1 MVMLSKQTVIDFYA
15 EAVYDIFGK
24 RIDSNAVYCHMSAGT
39 LITSFMYWH
48 EYLHG
53 NPEDRVR
60 KVYEEMGQI
69 MSCINTL

>member
-1 MVMLSKQTVIDFYA
+1 MVMLSEQTVIDFYA

-24 RIDSNAVYCHMSAGT
+24 RIDSNAV
-39 LITSFMYWH
+39 YWH